1 MYNRY
6 NTAFSVLPYFPRNII
21 LQHYHSMNCIF
32 IMDNNTMWV
41 DVYQFTCISGTHVLP
56 IKNMLKLVGRNHDRP
71 DWDTCINDGTLS
83 FSKVLYPL
91 SYLVSLRSNQ
101 SGPLLSLQSCNYIWF
116 LRVKLLAE
124 FLIFEQRS
132 FRGEESDS

>member
-1 MYNRY
+1 MTDQTWSSGIFSQILPYPDRYGIKHYNTCIIKLIIIHTWYNAINQVGWKIFFLNSFLTIENCKLISFKYVFRFRFFSMYNMY

-56 IKNMLKLVGRNHDRP
+56 IKNML
-71 DWDTCINDGTLS
+71 
-83 FSKVLYPL
+83 
-91 SYLVSLRSNQ
+91 
-101 SGPLLSLQSCNYIWF
+101 
-116 LRVKLLAE
+116 
-124 FLIFEQRS
+124 
-132 FRGEESDS
+132 